1 MRMKENQK
9 VGYLTPKVEVYE
21 VIVEQGIATTGAGAG
36 EEIGGSKSEGI
47 W

>member
-1 MRMKENQK
+1 MKKVQ
-9 VGYLTPKVEVYE
+9 VGYLAPEVEVYE
-21 VIVEQGIATTGAGAG
+21 VIVEQGIAQTGAGAG

>member
-21 VIVEQGIATTGAGAG
+21 VIVEQGIAQTNL
-36 EEIGGSKSEGI
+36 ENINPEKPEQV

>member
-9 VGYLTPKVEVYE
+9 VDYLTPKVEVYE

-36 EEIGGSKSEGI
+36 EEIGGSKNEGD

>member
-21 VIVEQGIATTGAGAG
+21 VIVEQGIAATGGAG
-36 EEIGGSKSEGI
+36 EEIGGSKNEGV